1 MAKCQPILKKSV
13 FLNNKQKTMK
23 TIYAFLFLAFSN
35 LLGTNLYAQ
44 NDTSAYFLGKW
55 NATIK
60 GTPNGDVTLPARFE
74 KNGVSLKGF
83 YTDPESKEEKS
94 MDTVYMDSDKL
105 NFGFNIAGYDV
116 TVTLAKKDDTT
127 ATGSL
132 MGMFDVEAVR
142 VNGGTSSEAPSAVEA
157 YFLGKWNATAKGT
170 PNGDVTIPVKFE
182 SKEGKLTGTFVD
194 PESKQEV
201 AMTNVEL
208 DGAALKMS
216 FSVMGYDITITI
228 TKKDENTAIG
238 SLMDMF
244 DVEAVRVK

>member
-1 MAKCQPILKKSV
+1 
-13 FLNNKQKTMK
+13 MK
-23 TIYAFLFLAFSN
+23 TIYAFLFVAFSSLLSTN
-35 LLGTNLYAQ
+35 LLAQ
-44 NDTSAYFLGKW
+44 NSTEAYFLGKW
-55 NATIK
+55 NVTVK
-60 GTPNGDVTLPARFE
+60 GTPNGDVTLPGRFE
-74 KNGVSLKGF
+74 KNGVSIKGF
-83 YTDPESKEEKS
+83 YTDPESKEEKA
-94 MDTVYMDSDKL
+94 MDTVYIDSDKL

-116 TVTLAKKDDTT
+116 TVTLAKKDDNT

-142 VNGGTSSEAPSAVEA
+142 VNGSAANGGGNAVEA

-182 SKEGKLTGTFVD
+182 SKDGKLTGTFVD

-201 AMTNVEL
+201 AMSGVEI

-216 FSVMGYDITITI
+216 FTVMGYDITITI
-228 TKKDENTAIG
+228 TKKDENTATG

-244 DVEAVRVK
+244 DVVAVRVK

>member
-1 MAKCQPILKKSV
+1 MKS
-13 FLNNKQKTMK
+13 
-23 TIYAFLFLAFSN
+23 IYAFLFVAFSS
-35 LLGTNLYAQ
+35 LLSTNLQAQ
-44 NDTSAYFLGKW
+44 NASEAYFLGKW
-55 NATIK
+55 NVTVK
-60 GTPNGDVTLPARFE
+60 GTPNGDITLPGRFE

-83 YTDPESKEEKS
+83 FTDPESKEEKT
-94 MDTVYMDSDKL
+94 MDTVYVDGDKL

-116 TVTLAKKDDTT
+116 TVTLAKKDDNT

-142 VNGGTSSEAPSAVEA
+142 VTGGAANGTGNAAEA

-182 SKEGKLTGTFVD
+182 SKGGKLTGTFVD
-194 PESKQEV
+194 PESKEEK
-201 AMTNVEL
+201 AMTGVEL

-228 TKKDENTAIG
+228 TKKDDNTATG

-244 DVEAVRVK
+244 DVVAVRVK

>member
-1 MAKCQPILKKSV
+1 MKS
-13 FLNNKQKTMK
+13 
-23 TIYAFLFLAFSN
+23 IYAFLFVAFTALAVN
-35 LLGTNLYAQ
+35 GLQAQ
-44 NDTSAYFLGKW
+44 GVSEAYFIGKW
-55 NATIK
+55 NVTVK

-74 KNGVSLKGF
+74 KNGVALKGF
-83 YTDPESKEEKS
+83 YTDPESKEEKA
-94 MDTVYMDSDKL
+94 MDTAYMDSDKL
-105 NFGFNIAGYDV
+105 AFGFNISGYDV
-116 TVTLAKKDDTT
+116 TVTLAKKDDNT

-142 VNGGTSSEAPSAVEA
+142 VTGGATNGGANAAEA
-157 YFLGKWNATAKGT
+157 YFMGKWNATAKGT

-182 SKEGKLTGTFVD
+182 SKEGKIKGTFVD
-194 PESKQEV
+194 PESKEEK

-228 TKKDENTAIG
+228 TKKDDNTATG

-244 DVEAVRVK
+244 DVVAVRVK

>member
-1 MAKCQPILKKSV
+1 
-13 FLNNKQKTMK
+13 MK
-23 TIYAFLFLAFSN
+23 TIYAFLFVAFST

-44 NDTSAYFLGKW
+44 NGTEAYFLGKW

-74 KNGVSLKGF
+74 KNGASLKGF
-83 YTDPESKEEKS
+83 YTDPESKEEKA
-94 MDTVYMDSDKL
+94 MDTAYMDSDKL
-105 NFGFNIAGYDV
+105 TFGFNIAGYDV
-116 TVTLAKKDDTT
+116 TVTLAKKDDNT

-142 VNGGTSSEAPSAVEA
+142 ATGGAANGGGNAVEA
-157 YFLGKWNATAKGT
+157 YFMGKWNATAKGT

-182 SKEGKLTGTFVD
+182 SKEGKLVGTFVD
-194 PESKQEV
+194 PESKQET
-201 AMTNVEL
+201 AMSSVVIE
-208 DGAALKMS
+208 GAALKMS

-228 TKKDENTAIG
+228 TKKDENTATG

>member
-1 MAKCQPILKKSV
+1 MKS
-13 FLNNKQKTMK
+13 
-23 TIYAFLFLAFSN
+23 IYALLFVAFTSFAVN
-35 LLGTNLYAQ
+35 GLQAQ
-44 NDTSAYFLGKW
+44 SATEAYFLGKW

-74 KNGVSLKGF
+74 KNGTSLKGF
-83 YTDPESKEEKS
+83 FTDPESKEEKA
-94 MDTVYMDSDKL
+94 MDTAYMDNDKL
-105 NFGFNIAGYDV
+105 TFGFNIAGYDV
-116 TVTLAKKDDTT
+116 TVTLAKKDDNT

-142 VNGGTSSEAPSAVEA
+142 ATGGSTNGGASAVEA
-157 YFLGKWNATAKGT
+157 YFMGKWNATAKGT

-182 SKEGKLTGTFVD
+182 SKEGKIKGTFVD
-194 PESKQEV
+194 PESKEEK
-201 AMTNVEL
+201 AMSNVEL

-228 TKKDENTAIG
+228 TKKDDNTATG

-244 DVEAVRVK
+244 DVVAVRVK

>member
-1 MAKCQPILKKSV
+1 MKS
-13 FLNNKQKTMK
+13 
-23 TIYAFLFLAFSN
+23 IYAFLFIAFTALAVN
-35 LLGTNLYAQ
+35 GVQAQ
-44 NDTSAYFLGKW
+44 SATEAYFLGKW
-55 NATIK
+55 NVTVK
-60 GTPNGDVTLPARFE
+60 GTPNGDVTLPGRFE

-83 YTDPESKEEKS
+83 YTDPESKEEKA
-94 MDTVYMDSDKL
+94 MDTVYIDSDKL

-116 TVTLAKKDDTT
+116 DDNT

-142 VNGGTSSEAPSAVEA
+142 VTGGATNGAASAVEA
-157 YFLGKWNATAKGT
+157 YYLGKWNATAKGT

-182 SKEGKLTGTFVD
+182 SKDGKLKGTFVD
-194 PESKQEV
+194 PESKEEK
-201 AMTNVEL
+201 AMSNVEL

-228 TKKDENTAIG
+228 TKKDDNTATG

-244 DVEAVRVK
+244 DVVAVRVK

>member
-1 MAKCQPILKKSV
+1 MKS
-13 FLNNKQKTMK
+13 
-23 TIYAFLFLAFSN
+23 IYAFLFVAFSS
-35 LLGTNLYAQ
+35 LLSTNLQAQ
-44 NDTSAYFLGKW
+44 NGSEAYFLGKW
-55 NATIK
+55 NVTVK
-60 GTPNGDVTLPARFE
+60 GTPNGDITLPGRFE

-83 YTDPESKEEKS
+83 FTDPESKEEKT
-94 MDTVYMDSDKL
+94 MDTVYVDGDKL

-116 TVTLAKKDDTT
+116 TVTLAKKDDNT

-142 VNGGTSSEAPSAVEA
+142 VTGGAANGTGNAAEA

-182 SKEGKLTGTFVD
+182 SKGGKLTGTFVD
-194 PESKQEV
+194 PESKEEK
-201 AMTNVEL
+201 AMTGVEL

-216 FSVMGYDITITI
+216 FSIMGYDITITI
-228 TKKDENTAIG
+228 TKKDDNTATG

-244 DVEAVRVK
+244 DVVAVRVK

>member
-1 MAKCQPILKKSV
+1 MKS
-13 FLNNKQKTMK
+13 
-23 TIYAFLFLAFSN
+23 IYAFLFVAFSS
-35 LLGTNLYAQ
+35 LLSTNLQAQ
-44 NDTSAYFLGKW
+44 NGSEAYFLGKW
-55 NATIK
+55 NVTVK
-60 GTPNGDVTLPARFE
+60 GTPNGDITLPGRFE

-83 YTDPESKEEKS
+83 FTDPESKEEKT
-94 MDTVYMDSDKL
+94 MDTVYVDGDKL

-116 TVTLAKKDDTT
+116 TVTLAKKDDNT

-142 VNGGTSSEAPSAVEA
+142 VTGGAANGTGNAAEA

-182 SKEGKLTGTFVD
+182 SKGGKLTGTFVD
-194 PESKQEV
+194 PESKEEK
-201 AMTNVEL
+201 AMTGVEL

-228 TKKDENTAIG
+228 TKKDDNTATG

-244 DVEAVRVK
+244 DVVAVRVK